1 MAYSKLVMDHF
12 QNPHNQGQIL
22 DAEAIGE
29 VGNPLCGDMMKIYL
43 KIKKTNKPA
52 SAAAS
57 AGGQENKK
65 IDYLEDIIE
74 DVKFETLGCA
84 AAIAC
89 SSVST
94 DMVKGKTLKEAY
106 GLQKS
111 DIVQGL
117 GELPPVKLHC
127 SVLASD
133 ALKVAIKNYL
143 EKEKVLDNYPEV
155 KSFKIE
161 EHLH

>member
-1 MAYSKLVMDHF
+1 MPYSQKVMDHF
-12 QNPHNQGQIL
+12 QNPHNQGQIA
-22 DAEAIGE
+22 DADAIGE

-43 KIKKTNKPA
+43 KVKEANSKDRLGDT
-52 SAAAS
+52 
-57 AGGQENKK
+57 
-65 IDYLEDIIE
+65 IE

-94 DMVKGKTLKEAY
+94 DMVKGKTLKEAFE
-106 GLQKS
+106 LQKS
-111 DIVQGL
+111 DIVKGL

-133 ALKVAIKNYL
+133 ALKVAIQNYL
-143 EKEKVLDNYPEV
+143 RDKRVLDSYSEV
-155 KSFKIE
+155 KDFKVKE
-161 EHLH
+161 ELH

>member
-1 MAYSKLVMDHF
+1 MPYSQKVMDHF
-12 QNPHNQGQIL
+12 QNPHNQGQIP
-22 DAEAIGE
+22 DADAIGE

-43 KIKKTNKPA
+43 KIEKANPDDRL
-52 SAAAS
+52 
-57 AGGQENKK
+57 Q
-65 IDYLEDIIE
+65 DIIS

-94 DMVKGKTLKEAY
+94 DMVKGKTLKEAF
-106 GLQKS
+106 GLEKS
-111 DIVQGL
+111 DIVKGL

-133 ALKVAIKNYL
+133 ALKVAIQNYL
-143 EKEKVLDNYPEV
+143 RDKGVLDSYSEV
-155 KSFKIE
+155 KDFKVKE
-161 EHLH
+161 ELH

>member
-12 QNPHNQGQIL
+12 QNPHNQGQIPGA
-22 DAEAIGE
+22 DAVGE

-43 KIKKTNKPA
+43 KITKA
-52 SAAAS
+52 DS
-57 AGGQENKK
+57 GDRLQDK
-65 IDYLEDIIE
+65 IS

-94 DMVKGKTLKEAY
+94 DMVKGQSLKQAF
-106 GLQKS
+106 GLEKA
-111 DIVQGL
+111 DIVKGL

-133 ALKVAIKNYL
+133 ALKVAIENYL
-143 EKEKVLDNYPEV
+143 RDQGVLDNYPEI
-155 KSFKIE
+155 KNFKVAE
-161 EHLH
+161 ELH

>member
-1 MAYSKLVMDHF
+1 MDHF
-12 QNPHNQGQIL
+12 QNPHNQGQIA
-22 DAEAIGE
+22 DANAIGE

-43 KIKKTNKPA
+43 KVDHQPSTVN
-52 SAAAS
+52 
-57 AGGQENKK
+57 Q
-65 IDYLEDIIE
+65 LEDIIS

-94 DMVKGKTLKEAY
+94 DMVKGKTLKEAWT
-106 GLQKS
+106 LERQ
-111 DIVQGL
+111 DIVKGL

-133 ALKVAIKNYL
+133 ALKVAIQNYL
-143 EKEKVLDNYPEV
+143 KQENVLDNYPEV
-155 KSFKIE
+155 KNFKVQE
-161 EHLH
+161 EVH